1 MPAHILLERAHVRF
15 PVEGEPF
22 AVRWSMVNAGDGDAL
37 VTAWCVYVV
46 ASDIAE
52 ARADTL
58 PHAPGRVSFS
68 EGRLRL
74 LPGEVFQRQDTGG
87 AVAWRECPEPGRAL
101 YFVASV
107 EYTDDTRASRRTHY
121 VQALRPG
128 DPHVHQCHFASLS
141 T

>member
-1 MPAHILLERAHVRF
+1 MPAHIVLERAEVRY
-15 PVEGEPF
+15 PLEGEPF
-22 AVRWSMVNAGDGDAL
+22 TVRWAMVNTGDSQAL

-46 ASDIAE
+46 TCDVAE
-52 ARADTL
+52 ARADT
-58 PHAPGRVSFS
+58 PPPAPGRVSFS

-74 LPGEVFQRQDTGG
+74 PPGEVFQRQDPGG
-87 AVAWRECPEPGRAL
+87 AMVWCECPEPGGAL

-107 EYTDDTRASRRTHY
+107 EYTDDSRAFRRTHC